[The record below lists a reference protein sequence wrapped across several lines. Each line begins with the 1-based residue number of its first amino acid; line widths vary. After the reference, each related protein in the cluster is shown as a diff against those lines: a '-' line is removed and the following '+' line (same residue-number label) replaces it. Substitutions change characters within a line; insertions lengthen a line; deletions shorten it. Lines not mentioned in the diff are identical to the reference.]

1 MGLPKDKMIKSI
13 YSALARLPLKWLYAA
28 SSGGAWLLQH
38 VFRYR
43 RKVVEQNLAQA
54 FPEWST
60 AEIKTTR
67 KRFYRNL
74 CDTAV
79 EIIAGSRQP
88 LTFFEQ
94 HLEVVNPEL
103 LAELSQQGQQ
113 SVLVMLAHQGNWE
126 WMLHRAAA
134 LYEMPM
140 AFVYKRLHSEAADAF
155 SLQARRRFGATA
167 IEMRDTAR
175 NIIRHRRTPRLIYM
189 LADQSPGL
197 RERVHITTFLNRETA
212 FFSGAASLAKATGFP
227 VAFAKCQRKKRGYF
241 EIEVVEI
248 TREPKAVEESWI
260 IERYAEL
267 TEAAIRAYP
276 EDWLWSNRRW
286 KHQALTASASAKS
299 ALPDTDNHSKPES

>member
-1 MGLPKDKMIKSI
+1 MIKLA
-13 YSALARLPLKWLYAA
+13 YQTLARLPLNWLYAA

-43 RKVVEQNLAQA
+43 RKVVEENLAQA

-60 AEIKTTR
+60 VKIEATQQ
-67 KRFYRNL
+67 RFYQNL

-88 LTFFEQ
+88 LSFFEQ
-94 HLEVVNPEL
+94 RLEVVNPEL
-103 LAELSQQGQQ
+103 LHNLSQQGQQ

-134 LYEMPM
+134 LYKMPM
-140 AFVYKRLHSEAADAF
+140 AFVYKRLHSEAADEF

-197 RERVHITTFLNRETA
+197 RERVHTTTFLNRETA
-212 FFSGAASLAKATGFP
+212 FFSGAASLSRATGFP
-227 VAFAKCQRKKRGYF
+227 IAFAKCQRKRRGYF
-241 EIEVVEI
+241 EIEIVEI
-248 TREPKAVEESWI
+248 TRDPASVEESWI

-267 TEAAIRAYP
+267 TEEAIRSHP

-286 KHQALTASASAKS
+286 KHQALAASASEKS
-299 ALPDTDNHSKPES
+299 ASPATDNQPNPES